1 MNQEIQ
7 VNKILFLAANP
18 KGTIPLRLDEELRE
32 IETGL
37 QLAKNRD
44 RFILEQK
51 WAVRP
56 RDVRRAILNY
66 EPQFIHFSGHGTE
79 NEGLVFEDDTG
90 REKFVDAEGLAGLF
104 ELFTDQVDCVVL
116 NACYSRVQ
124 AEAIAQHI
132 NYVIGMSKQ
141 IGDRAA
147 IEFAVAFYDAIA
159 AGKPVEFAYKYA
171 CNAIRLIGIL
181 EQLTPIL
188 IKNPHLSEVI
198 AQSHLAKEHSS
209 AKNEAEL
216 GNGSAATQPV
226 QTTSNEFNITNSS
239 ITNLTGSGQIIYNE
253 SPKQK

>member
-1 MNQEIQ
+1 M
-7 VNKILFLAANP
+7 AANP
-18 KGTIPLRLDEELRE
+18 KGTVRLRLDEELRE

-56 RDVRRAILNY
+56 RDVRRAMLND
-66 EPQFIHFSGHGTE
+66 EPQIVHFSGHGAGI
-79 NEGLVFEDDTG
+79 EGLVFEDDTG
-90 REKFVDAEGLAGLF
+90 QEKFVDAEGLAGLF
-104 ELFTDQVDCVVL
+104 ELFANQVECVVL
-116 NACYSRVQ
+116 NACYSQVQ

-171 CNAIRLIGIL
+171 CNAILLTGIL

-198 AQSHLAKEHSS
+198 AQSHLTKEHSS
-209 AKNEAEL
+209 AKNEPKL
-216 GNGSAATQPV
+216 GNGSDATQPV
-226 QTTSNEFNITNSS
+226 QTTSNEFHINNSNITNV
-239 ITNLTGSGQIIYNE
+239 TGSGQINYNE
-253 SPKQK
+253 APKQK